1 MQAFIGSRI
10 SPHMVRL
17 RDGSL
22 LCMSV
27 TVARTGVQMYR
38 AQELASLGGILP
50 EGYATGDLIPVRRP
64 ASEVLSKRTMAS
76 LEGVPICDQHPPS
89 FVTPQ
94 NFSTWQSGHLQN
106 VRPGPRTPDG
116 EQTVMGDMIVRDG
129 NLADKIE
136 RKLVRQI
143 SVGYDCIYDWD
154 GRGFVQRNILANH
167 VAVVPIAR
175 GGDALQIMD
184 SAPTLSGLELACQR
198 VGVSLAEAMQHP
210 ELWPVVRETMEA
222 LSRL

>member
-1 MQAFIGSRI
+1 MQFFVGSRL
-10 SPHMVRL
+10 SAHMARL

-27 TVARTGVQMYR
+27 PVARTGVQYYK
-38 AQELASLGGILP
+38 AQELASMGGELP
-50 EGYATGDLIPVRRP
+50 AGYASNEMIPVRRP
-64 ASEVLSKRTMAS
+64 AEEVLSTRTMAS
-76 LEGVPICDQHPPS
+76 LEGVPICDTHPPS

-136 RKLVRQI
+136 RGLMRQV
-143 SVGYDCIYDWD
+143 SVGYDCVYDWD
-154 GRGFVQRNILANH
+154 GKGFVQRNILANH
-167 VAVVPIAR
+167 VAVVPVAR
-175 GGDALQIMD
+175 GGEALQIMD
-184 SAPTLSGLELACQR
+184 AMPEPDWERLGATLAR
-198 VGVSLAEAMQHP
+198 AMQYP
-210 ELWPVVRETMEA
+210 ECWGDVRETLEILAEMK
-222 LSRL
+222 